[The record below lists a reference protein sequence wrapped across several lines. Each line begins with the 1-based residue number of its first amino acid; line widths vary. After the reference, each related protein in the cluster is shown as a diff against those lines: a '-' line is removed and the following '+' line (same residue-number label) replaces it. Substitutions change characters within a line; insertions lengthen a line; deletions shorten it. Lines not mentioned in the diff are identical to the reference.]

1 MTSSVASSLVEALSQ
16 RRHHFRLADFT
27 VRVVVDGVELE
38 QREKRSRASPPGGS
52 SRSHLLAKGLIF
64 LSVDVPIAIGIVSR
78 ERSGRRIGA
87 LR

>member
-1 MTSSVASSLVEALSQ
+1 MTSSVASSLVKTLSQ
-16 RRHHFRLADFT
+16 GGHHFRLADFT

-52 SRSHLLAKGLIF
+52 SGSRLLAKGLIL
-64 LSVDVPIAIGIVSR
+64 LSVDVPIAIGIVNR
-78 ERSGRRIGA
+78 ERGGRRIGA